1 MNSAIILAGGLGK
14 RIGKN
19 IPKQFLKINNKMI
32 IDFSIEAFEKNKNI
46 DEIIIVCHNE
56 WIKYINSKYDKKIKI
71 IKGGKTRSE
80 SSYYGLKSC
89 NKNCKYVFIH
99 DAARPFIDCE
109 LIDSILYELKK
120 YLNKNYNLDAL
131 VTSLKNKDSIF
142 YNKNNE
148 YLDRDEIRIIQTPQL
163 FKFKRIVNAYKNCF
177 ENNRMN
183 NFYKD
188 DLSLLLDYKKNL
200 KYKFF
205 INNKVNFKIT
215 TNDDLNLFK
224 EIINGI

>member
-32 IDFSIEAFEKNKNI
+32 IDFSIEAFQKNKNI
-46 DEIIIVCHNE
+46 DEIIIVCHRE

-71 IKGGKTRSE
+71 IKGGETRSE

-109 LIDSILYELKK
+109 LINSILYELKN
-120 YLNKNYNLDAL
+120 YLTKNYNLDAI

-142 YNKNNE
+142 YNKSN
-148 YLDRDEIRIIQTPQL
+148 
-163 FKFKRIVNAYKNCF
+163 KG
-177 ENNRMN
+177 
-183 NFYKD
+183 KD
-188 DLSLLLDYKKNL
+188 TSGC
-200 KYKFF
+200 
-205 INNKVNFKIT
+205 
-215 TNDDLNLFK
+215 
-224 EIINGI
+224 EII